1 MKKKMT
7 HHYVLNFLIATTLCS
22 QHISGFSPTYSGRI
36 NKIRARNTKLFVG
49 SSFDPDDQQHNNL
62 QIINEDENQEDEPSV
77 QIINE
82 DENQED
88 APSAINNPSP
98 LLSMLTGGGP
108 PIQVDDTNLLYYDV
122 FLLVNLSASI
132 SFWVAHRMQYT
143 YIPMALN
150 EGALLSI
157 SWIIAGLANGA
168 FLYSAIDGHYD
179 PLGRGTDEGKG
190 GPKSAGLLGL
200 STFISA
206 SSIRIVIALACAVY
220 QHRPVG
226 ADGEELIP
234 LEIVTGLALMSLWR
248 ASHSANTPR
257 V

>member
-1 MKKKMT
+1 MQKKMT
-7 HHYVLNFLIATTLCS
+7 HHPVLKVFIATITLLCS
-22 QHISGFSPTYSGRI
+22 QHISGFSPTYSGRM

-49 SSFDPDDQQHNNL
+49 RSFDPDDQQHNNL
-62 QIINEDENQEDEPSV
+62 QIID
-77 QIINE
+77 E

-88 APSAINNPSP
+88 APSAMNNPSP

-132 SFWVAHRMQYT
+132 SFWVAHRMQLE

-179 PLGRGTDEGKG
+179 PLGRGNDEGKG
-190 GPKSAGLLGL
+190 GPKAAGLLGL

-226 ADGEELIP
+226 ADGEELIS

-248 ASHSANTPR
+248 AFHSANTPR

>member
-1 MKKKMT
+1 MTGSSLKRRRCTMKKKMT
-7 HHYVLNFLIATTLCS
+7 HHNVLKFFLATTTLLS
-22 QHISGFSPTYSGRI
+22 SKHISGFSPTYGGRM
-36 NKIRARNTKLFVG
+36 NKTRARNTKLFVG
-49 SSFDPDDQQHNNL
+49 RSFDPDDQQHNNL
-62 QIINEDENQEDEPSV
+62 QIINEDENQED
-77 QIINE
+77 
-82 DENQED
+82 
-88 APSAINNPSP
+88 APSARNNPST

-132 SFWVAHRMQYT
+132 SFWVAHRMQFT
-143 YIPMALN
+143 FVPMALN

-168 FLYSAIDGHYD
+168 FLYSSIDGHYD
-179 PLGRGTDEGKG
+179 PLGRGNDEGKG
-190 GPKSAGLLGL
+190 GPKAAGLLGL

-226 ADGEELIP
+226 ADGEELIS

-248 ASHSANTPR
+248 AFHSANTPR

>member
-1 MKKKMT
+1 M
-7 HHYVLNFLIATTLCS
+7 VILNFLIATTLYS

-62 QIINEDENQEDEPSV
+62 

-168 FLYSAIDGHYD
+168 FLYSAI
-179 PLGRGTDEGKG
+179 
-190 GPKSAGLLGL
+190 A
-200 STFISA
+200 
-206 SSIRIVIALACAVY
+206 
-220 QHRPVG
+220 HRHVNMKK
-226 ADGEELIP
+226 L
-234 LEIVTGLALMSLWR
+234 V
-248 ASHSANTPR
+248 
-257 V
+257 